1 MALKGNLH
9 DFSFTQLLNLI
20 NLAKKTGTLVL
31 EGPKETAWISFR
43 DGKLAF
49 AQISGEDNSLA
60 SILYRA
66 KKLTA
71 SQRRTIQER
80 AGSVNDK
87 ELGLLLINA
96 NYLTQQDILDSLQA
110 YFIGVVHRLFTW
122 LEGNFRFE
130 NDRLPPNDRI
140 TLRLG
145 LENLILEGVRQ
156 MREQEQLKDEIPSLD
171 IALKFTDRPGGNIRN
186 LSLSAKE
193 WKVVSFINPKNTLN
207 QIARVTR
214 LNEVEIR
221 QIVYALLQAG
231 LVELVRPVGAPVYAQ
246 PSITPGIP
254 QTSKEER
261 ISLITRII
269 RRIRA
274 L

>member
-1 MALKGNLH
+1 MALKGNLS

-31 EGPKETAWISFR
+31 ENPKETAWISFR
-43 DGKLAF
+43 DGKLAY

-60 SILYRA
+60 SILHWA

-80 AGSVNDK
+80 AGSMNDK

-96 NYLTQQDILDSLQA
+96 NYLTQQDILDSLQV
-110 YFIGVVHRLFTW
+110 YFIGMINRLFTW
-122 LEGNFRFE
+122 TEGNFSFE
-130 NDRLPPNDRI
+130 NDHLPPNDRI

-156 MREQEQLKDEIPSLD
+156 MREQEQLKDEIPTLEM
-171 IALKFTDRPGGNIRN
+171 ALKFTEKPDSNIRKLN
-186 LSLSAKE
+186 LSSKE
-193 WKVVSFINPKNTLN
+193 WKVVSFINPKNTLK
-207 QIARVTR
+207 QIARATR
-214 LNEVEIR
+214 YNEMEIR
-221 QIVYALLQAG
+221 RIVYALLQAG
-231 LVELVRPVGAPVYAQ
+231 LVELVRPAGEPAYARPV
-246 PSITPGIP
+246 IKPGLP
-254 QTSKEER
+254 QMNKEEQ
-261 ISLITRII
+261 ISLIARII